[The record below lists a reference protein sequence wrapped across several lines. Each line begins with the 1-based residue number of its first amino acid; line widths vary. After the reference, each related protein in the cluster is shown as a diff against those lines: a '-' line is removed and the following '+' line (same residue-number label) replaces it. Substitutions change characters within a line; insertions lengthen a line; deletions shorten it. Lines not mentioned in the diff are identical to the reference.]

1 MNYFLFIITF
11 CIVLFIYIHINYQLS
26 TSNDLEIFEL
36 ESPWSK
42 EILDNICYNKQ
53 PIKFNFSNDEIL
65 KNINLSFIE
74 QQYNAFDIK
83 IRNIKDDKDNKLH
96 LPFSVGEISKLFEN
110 DTESTYI
117 TENNEDFLN
126 ETALIKIFKHNDNN
140 LRPPWVSNCKYDF
153 ISGTKN
159 SIIPLQYKIS
169 YRNFIMVTEGSVNLK
184 LISPDYTKYL
194 HLDKDYENFYFYS
207 PINCWDTQKEYQID
221 YNKVKSLEIT
231 LQQGDIVY
239 IPSYWWYSIKFNQIS
254 SLSTF
259 YYSTYANTISILP
272 DLFIN
277 FLQNQNIKHK
287 MNNII
292 ETT

>member
-1 MNYFLFIITF
+1 MNYFLFIIIF

-36 ESPWSK
+36 ENPWSK

-53 PIKFNFSNDEIL
+53 PIRFNFSNDEII

-83 IRNIKDDKDNKLH
+83 IRNIKDNDNKLY

-110 DTESTYI
+110 DSEGIYI

-126 ETALIKIFKHNDNN
+126 ETALMKIFKHNDNN

-169 YRNFIMVTEGSVNLK
+169 YRNFIMVTEGNVNLK
-184 LISPDYTKYL
+184 LISPDYNKYL

-207 PINCWDTQKEYQID
+207 PINCWNTQKEYLID
-221 YNKVKSLEIT
+221 FNKVKSLEIN
-231 LQQGDIVY
+231 LNQGDIVY

-254 SLSTF
+254 SLATF
-259 YYSTYANTISILP
+259 YYSTYANTIAILP

-277 FLQNQNIKHK
+277 FLQNQNVKHRI
-287 MNNII
+287 NNII
-292 ETT
+292 ETE

>member
-36 ESPWSK
+36 ENPWSK

-53 PIKFNFSNDEIL
+53 PIRFNFSNDEII

-83 IRNIKDDKDNKLH
+83 IRNIKDNDNKLH

-110 DTESTYI
+110 DTEGIYI

-126 ETALIKIFKHNDNN
+126 ETALMKIFKHNDNN

-169 YRNFIMVTEGSVNLK
+169 YRNFIMVTEGNITIK

-207 PINCWDTQKEYQID
+207 PINCWNTQKEYLID
-221 YNKVKSLEIT
+221 FNKVKSLEIN
-231 LQQGDIVY
+231 LNQGDIVY

-254 SLSTF
+254 SLATF
-259 YYSTYANTISILP
+259 YYSTYANTIAILP

-277 FLQNQNIKHK
+277 FLQNQNIKHRI
-287 MNNII
+287 NNII
-292 ETT
+292 ETE

>member
-36 ESPWSK
+36 ENPWSK

-74 QQYNAFDIK
+74 QKYNAFDIK
-83 IRNIKDDKDNKLH
+83 IRNIKDNKDNKLH
-96 LPFSVGEISKLFEN
+96 LPFSIGEISKLFEN
-110 DTESTYI
+110 DSNGNYI

-126 ETALIKIFKHNDNN
+126 ESALIKIFKHNDNN

-194 HLDKDYENFYFYS
+194 HLDKDYENFYFNS

-254 SLSTF
+254 SLASF
-259 YYSTYANTISILP
+259 YYSTYANTIAILP
-272 DLFIN
+272 DLFVN
-277 FLQNQNIKHK
+277 FLQNQNIKHRI
-287 MNNII
+287 NNII

>member
-36 ESPWSK
+36 ENPWSK

-53 PIKFNFSNDEIL
+53 PIRFNFSNDEII

-83 IRNIKDDKDNKLH
+83 IRNIKDNDNKLY

-110 DTESTYI
+110 DSEGIYI

-126 ETALIKIFKHNDNN
+126 ETALMKIFKHNDNN

-169 YRNFIMVTEGSVNLK
+169 YRNFIMVTEGNVNLK
-184 LISPDYTKYL
+184 LISPDYNKYL

-207 PINCWDTQKEYQID
+207 PINCWNTQKEYLID
-221 YNKVKSLEIT
+221 FNKVKSLEIN
-231 LQQGDIVY
+231 LNQGDIVY

-254 SLSTF
+254 SLATF
-259 YYSTYANTISILP
+259 YYSTYANTIAILP

-277 FLQNQNIKHK
+277 FLQNQNVKHRI
-287 MNNII
+287 NNII
-292 ETT
+292 ETE

>member
-1 MNYFLFIITF
+1 MNYFLFIIIF

-36 ESPWSK
+36 ENPWSK

-53 PIKFNFSNDEIL
+53 PIRFNFSNDEIIN
-65 KNINLSFIE
+65 NINLSFIE

-83 IRNIKDDKDNKLH
+83 IRNIKDNDNKLH

-110 DTESTYI
+110 DTEGIYI

-126 ETALIKIFKHNDNN
+126 ETALMKIFKHNDNN

-169 YRNFIMVTEGSVNLK
+169 YRNFIMVTEGNITIK

-207 PINCWDTQKEYQID
+207 PINCWNTQKEYLID
-221 YNKVKSLEIT
+221 FNKVKSLEIN
-231 LQQGDIVY
+231 LNQGDIVY

-254 SLSTF
+254 SLATF
-259 YYSTYANTISILP
+259 YYSTYANTIAILP

-277 FLQNQNIKHK
+277 FLQNQNIKHRI
-287 MNNII
+287 NNII
-292 ETT
+292 ETE